1 MMNVK
6 ADFDLR
12 NCALCGSDK
21 IAMVGTLETNLF
33 GVQSCSATINC
44 FSCGT
49 TFNLRGQSK
58 QDIIDLWND
67 GKIPKSVQ

>member
-1 MMNVK
+1 MSVK

-21 IAMVGTLETNLF
+21 IAMVGTLEIDF
-33 GVQSCSATINC
+33 GVQSCSATIQC

-49 TFNLRGQSK
+49 TFNLSGQSK
-58 QDIIDLWND
+58 QDIIDLWNK
-67 GKIPKSVQ
+67 GKIPQSVQ